1 MRYNKYSITAGEE
14 SAAMDKPM
22 NEYAADAPRVLRDF
36 LTYISTIRGKSA
48 KTAHE
53 YYLDLRLFFRVLKHN
68 KGAVDKNL
76 PLDEIDI
83 SDIDLDFIRNITLS
97 DTYDYLEYMAQSR
110 PTQQNSNHTN
120 YGLSVNS
127 RARKVSAIR
136 AFFRYLTDK
145 QHVLEVINKVAN
157 NPKDY
162 CFHPDTDFTR
172 KRKISMKAM
181 LTGIIGMGSGSLTNE
196 LIDFFHASPQM
207 PTPSAFLQQ
216 RSKIKPEAFRS
227 IFDSFNETITKGFSE
242 KMPIFAVDGSD
253 IQIATNPG
261 DTGSYYPGSNGQKG
275 YDLLHL
281 NALYEID
288 YHIYADSIIQKSKNC
303 NEHKALQEMVD
314 RSTIP
319 EALII
324 ADRGYESYNSMAHIQ
339 EKGWYFLI
347 RIKDGHG
354 SVFW

>member
-1 MRYNKYSITAGEE
+1 
-14 SAAMDKPM
+14 
-22 NEYAADAPRVLRDF
+22 
-36 LTYISTIRGKSA
+36 
-48 KTAHE
+48 
-53 YYLDLRLFFRVLKHN
+53 
-68 KGAVDKNL
+68 
-76 PLDEIDI
+76 
-83 SDIDLDFIRNITLS
+83 
-97 DTYDYLEYMAQSR
+97 
-110 PTQQNSNHTN
+110 
-120 YGLSVNS
+120 
-127 RARKVSAIR
+127 
-136 AFFRYLTDK
+136 
-145 QHVLEVINKVAN
+145 
-157 NPKDY
+157 
-162 CFHPDTDFTR
+162 
-172 KRKISMKAM
+172 
-181 LTGIIGMGSGSLTNE
+181 MGSGSLTNE

-227 IFDSFNETITKGFSE
+227 IFDGFNETITKGFSE

-275 YDLLHL
+275 YNLLHL

-324 ADRGYESYNSMAHIQ
+324 ADRGYDLIIVWHIFRKRLVLLDTYQ
-339 EKGWYFLI
+339 RWTWKYKKQPGTSKRKAF
-347 RIKDGHG
+347 
-354 SVFW
+354 

>member
-1 MRYNKYSITAGEE
+1 
-14 SAAMDKPM
+14 MDKPM

-145 QHVLEVINKVAN
+145 QHVLEV
-157 NPKDY
+157 NPVSGLEAPTVRKSLPTYLTTDDSVRLLESVTGPYAERDY
-162 CFHPDTDFTR
+162 CILTFFLNCGMRVSELVGLNLTDFKDDTVRVLGKGGKQRTVFLNDACLAALEQYLPKRLEPNEQDADALFVSKKRNRINVQTVKWLVKKYIGQAGLDPKNTLRTSCVTQRQRSCTR
-172 KRKISMKAM
+172 MAWISAHCK
-181 LTGIIGMGSGSLTNE
+181 
-196 LIDFFHASPQM
+196 
-207 PTPSAFLQQ
+207 AFLVT
-216 RSKIKPEAFRS
+216 R
-227 IFDSFNETITKGFSE
+227 
-242 KMPIFAVDGSD
+242 V
-253 IQIATNPG
+253 
-261 DTGSYYPGSNGQKG
+261 
-275 YDLLHL
+275 
-281 NALYEID
+281 
-288 YHIYADSIIQKSKNC
+288 
-303 NEHKALQEMVD
+303 
-314 RSTIP
+314 
-319 EALII
+319 
-324 ADRGYESYNSMAHIQ
+324 
-339 EKGWYFLI
+339 WI
-347 RIKDGHG
+347 RP
-354 SVFW
+354 

>member
-1 MRYNKYSITAGEE
+1 M
-14 SAAMDKPM
+14 KPKHIKK
-22 NEYAADAPRVLRDF
+22 VLM
-36 LTYISTIRGKSA
+36 S
-48 KTAHE
+48 E
-53 YYLDLRLFFRVLKHN
+53 
-68 KGAVDKNL
+68 
-76 PLDEIDI
+76 
-83 SDIDLDFIRNITLS
+83 
-97 DTYDYLEYMAQSR
+97 
-110 PTQQNSNHTN
+110 
-120 YGLSVNS
+120 
-127 RARKVSAIR
+127 
-136 AFFRYLTDK
+136 
-145 QHVLEVINKVAN
+145 INKVAN
-157 NPKDY
+157 YPKDY

-172 KRKISMKAM
+172 KRKISMKAV

-227 IFDSFNETITKGFSE
+227 IFDGFNETITKGFSE

-275 YDLLHL
+275 YNLLHL

-314 RSTIP
+314 
-319 EALII
+319 
-324 ADRGYESYNSMAHIQ
+324 
-339 EKGWYFLI
+339 
-347 RIKDGHG
+347 
-354 SVFW
+354 